1 MSETINTNRN
11 TEQQPTTPT
20 PEDKGGQGS
29 RMFTQE
35 EVNRIVSDRLARE
48 REKLTQPP
56 QEDEREKA
64 LREREEALQAREMR
78 YRCED
83 YLKEVKLSDK
93 YRGSFMKLLDVLDKP
108 SFETFEAIVK
118 TVGDPFILRTT
129 VTGAHTP
136 MPPMNNGGNTDAAIA
151 AAFKPKI

>member
-1 MSETINTNRN
+1 MSDTINTNLN
-11 TEQQPTTPT
+11 TEPTTPT
-20 PEDKGGQGS
+20 PEETGGQGG
-29 RMFTQE
+29 RTFTQD

-48 REKLTQPP
+48 REKLTQRP

-64 LREREEALQAREMR
+64 LREREEALEARETR
-78 YRCED
+78 NKCED
-83 YLKEVKLSDK
+83 YLEEVNIGEK
-93 YRGSFMKLLDVLDKP
+93 YRDSFMKLLDVLDKP

-129 VTGAHTP
+129 VTGAHVPT
-136 MPPMNNGGNTDAAIA
+136 PPMNNGGNVDDAIA